1 MSELRILQFDDLDG
15 AVAETRELLRSGYTR
30 QGNWSLGQICRH
42 LILVQDP
49 SVDGYPKWMSLF
61 AFMRPVMRRLLLP
74 KVLSD
79 DSPRGIRT
87 ASMFVPPAEVDDA
100 AEVERFVASVE
111 RFHAHAGDY
120 APHPAFGQQS
130 REMIERIHTC
140 HAAHHLRFLQPAETS
155 TGGI

>member
-1 MSELRILQFDDLDG
+1 MSELRELRFDHLG
-15 AVAETRELLRSGYTR
+15 AAVDEARELLRSGYTR

-61 AFMRPVMRRLLLP
+61 VFMRPVMRRLLLP
-74 KVLSD
+74 KVLGN

-87 ASMFVPPAEVDDA
+87 ASIFVPPADVNDA
-100 AEVERFVASVE
+100 AEVDAFAKSVE
-111 RFHAHAGDY
+111 RFHAHVGDY
-120 APHPAFGQQS
+120 APHPAFGKQS
-130 REMIERIHTC
+130 REMIERIHAC

-155 TGGI
+155 TGVI